1 MNWLIFLLAGLLSG
15 VLAGMGMGG
24 GTILIPALTL
34 FAGVGQHAA
43 QGINML
49 AYIPGAI
56 LAIIVHRRAGRL
68 HLNRCI
74 PLLIGGA
81 AGAVCG
87 AFIAVWLE
95 AEWLR
100 RLFGIFLVLLAVYQ
114 FLSGEKKHKAKKQE
128 ESSGKEKSRE

>member
-15 VLAGMGMGG
+15 VMAGMGMGG

-81 AGAVCG
+81 AGAAAG
-87 AFIAVWLE
+87 GLQ
-95 AEWLR
+95 AECASAGR
-100 RLFGIFLVLLAVYQ
+100 RVGVYVLYVPRRAGGRGGVGGRRRGDERDEQ
-114 FLSGEKKHKAKKQE
+114 
-128 ESSGKEKSRE
+128 